1 MEYLLSI
8 ENIYH
13 HNLIFKLPIKN
24 QNDQFINFYKLIY
37 SNSYFNLKYILLKLE
52 YIDYDLKF
60 SNNNYLLYVNKH
72 DPFFSKLQQLEFMI
86 LNSINKY
93 INKNIVCNCYKEL
106 MKKQYL
112 YCFQKFPNLKNLCL
126 KISGIWED
134 DNNIGLVYKI
144 YYNMSTEKLSNMIC

>member
-37 SNSYFNLKYILLKLE
+37 SNSYFNLKYILLKL
-52 YIDYDLKF
+52 DYNDYELKF
-60 SNNNYLLYVNKH
+60 SNNNYLLYVNKQ

-93 INKNIVCNCYKEL
+93 VNKNIVYNCYKEL

-112 YCFQKFPNLKNLCL
+112 YCFQKFPNLK
-126 KISGIWED
+126 KFMFK
-134 DNNIGLVYKI
+134 NIR
-144 YYNMSTEKLSNMIC
+144 NMGR